1 MSFKQHL
8 QFTQVKTIFFLLVLF
23 ATLTANAQTFTLSG
37 KVIDSNQ
44 KPLMGATVTV
54 TKNQGTATNANGEFQ
69 LQLTKDT
76 YVIEVSHVGFKTT
89 SQEVNLTSNQQVN
102 IQLISD
108 ETVLDE
114 VLVSAVRVKADAP
127 VTHSNLTKKEIEK
140 RNLGQDIP
148 ILMNYLPSVVTT
160 SDAGAGIGYTG
171 IRVRGSDATRVN
183 VTINGIPYNDS
194 ESQGTFW
201 VNMPDFSS
209 STQSIQLQRGVGTST
224 NGAGAFG
231 ASLNVLTD
239 VDSEKAFGEIATSY
253 GSFNTQKYTAKA
265 GTGLLNKHV
274 KFTGRLSKI
283 TSDGYLDRASSNLQS
298 YFLQGSYVDDNTLI
312 KALVFGGHEITYQ
325 SWNGS
330 TQSEIDTY
338 GRRFNSAGA
347 LYDTNWNVIGYYNNE
362 VDNYKQDHAQLHWNQ
377 KYNDNLSSN
386 IALHYTYGRGFY
398 EQYKQDADFADY
410 NLTPIT
416 VGGTT
421 INTTDLVR
429 RKWLDNDF
437 YGVTY
442 NLNYKNDT
450 WDILFGGAWNQYKG
464 DHFGEIIWA
473 RYASNSE
480 LGSKYYNNYGNKEDF
495 NLFIKATFKV
505 NDQLSLFADLQ
516 NRNVSYEANGVQANL
531 VDDTF
536 NFFNPKAGLT
546 YQFNDTNSMYF
557 SYARAQREPN
567 RTDYENGN
575 PKPEKL
581 NDFELGWRLNTKKMK
596 INTNAYYMRY
606 QDQLALTG
614 EVDNVGSPIRA
625 NIGESYRL
633 GLEIDATIKITDYL
647 SVTPNFTISQNK
659 NVDFKETKGNTV
671 TKLGDTNISYS
682 PSFIAG
688 NAVNIQPIK
697 NLNIALLSK
706 YVGSQ
711 FMSNNELSAS
721 KLDSYFVNDFNV
733 NYTIETKSVFK
744 SIVLSGL
751 VNNIFDKEYSS
762 NGYMW
767 GTTPY
772 LYRQA
777 GTNFLLGAIIKF

>member
-1 MSFKQHL
+1 MSFNKQMKA
-8 QFTQVKTIFFLLVLF
+8 VAFLMVLF
-23 ATLTANAQTFTLSG
+23 ATLTANAQDYILAG
-37 KVIDSNQ
+37 KVINSKQ
-44 KPLMGATVTV
+44 EPLVGATVAV
-54 TKNQGTATNANGEFQ
+54 KQ
-69 LQLTKDT
+69 LQKGTSTDFEGTFKLNLIKGKHT
-76 YVIEVSHVGFKTT
+76 IEVSYLGYKTLT
-89 SQEVNLTSNQQVN
+89 QEVDITSNQSITLNLV
-102 IQLISD
+102 SD
-108 ETVLDE
+108 ANVLDE

-127 VTHSNLTKKEIEK
+127 VTHSNLSKKEIAK

-160 SDAGAGIGYTG
+160 SDAGAGVGYTG

-239 VDSEKAFGEIATSY
+239 ADSDEAFGEIATSF

-265 GTGLLNKHV
+265 GTGKLNDHV
-274 KFTGRLSKI
+274 KFTGRISRI
-283 TSDGYLDRASSNLQS
+283 TSDGYVDRASSNLKS

-312 KALVFGGHEITYQ
+312 KGLVFGGHEITYQ
-325 SWNGS
+325 SWNGVDAA
-330 TQSEIDTY
+330 TLKNDRT
-338 GRRFNSAGA
+338 FNSAGA
-347 LYDTNWNVIGYYNNE
+347 LWGANGVTGYYDNE

-377 KYNDNLSSN
+377 KYSDNLSSN
-386 IALHYTYGRGFY
+386 IALHYTFGRGFY
-398 EQYKQDADFADY
+398 EQYKQGADFADY

-416 VGGTT
+416 IGTET

-429 RKWLDNDF
+429 RKWLRNDF

-442 NLNYKNDT
+442 NLNYKNDNL
-450 WDILFGGAWNQYKG
+450 DLLFGGAWNQYKG
-464 DHFGEIIWA
+464 DHFGEVIWA
-473 RYASNSE
+473 RYASTSE
-480 LGSKYYNNYGNKEDF
+480 IRSKYYDNYGNKEDF
-495 NLFIKATFKV
+495 NLFVKATYKI
-505 NDQLSLFADLQ
+505 NNQLSLFADLQ
-516 NRNVSYEANGVQANL
+516 NRNVSYEANGVQPNL

-536 NFFNPKAGLT
+536 NFFNPKAGLN
-546 YQFNDTNSMYF
+546 YKFNDNNSVYF

-581 NDFELGWRLNTKKMK
+581 NDFELGWRLNTDNIKV
-596 INTNAYYMRY
+596 NTNVYYMAY

-614 EVDNVGSPIRA
+614 EIDNVGSFIRA

-633 GLEIDATIKITDYL
+633 GLEVDASIKITDYL
-647 SVTPNFTISQNK
+647 QVTPNFTISQNK
-659 NVDFKETKGNTV
+659 NVDFKETDGTIV

-682 PSFIAG
+682 PNFIAG
-688 NAVNIQPIK
+688 NAINVQPTE

-711 FMSNNELSAS
+711 FMSNNELAAS
-721 KLDSYFVNDFNV
+721 KLDSYFVNDLNV
-733 NYTIETKSVFK
+733 NYTIETKSIFK

-751 VNNIFDKEYSS
+751 INNIFNEEYSS

-772 LYRQA
+772 YFPQA
-777 GTNFLLGAIIKF
+777 GTNFLLGATLKF

>member
-1 MSFKQHL
+1 MSFIN
-8 QFTQVKTIFFLLVLF
+8 QVKIVAFLMVLF
-23 ATLTANAQTFTLSG
+23 ATITANAQDYILSG
-37 KVIDSNQ
+37 KVVNSKQ
-44 KPLMGATVTV
+44 EPLVGATITIKELKKGTSTDFEGNFMLNLTNGNYTLEVSYVGYETHIQAISI
-54 TKNQGTATNANGEFQ
+54 TKNSEITFI
-69 LQLTKDT
+69 LR
-76 YVIEVSHVGFKTT
+76 
-89 SQEVNLTSNQQVN
+89 
-102 IQLISD
+102 SD
-108 ETVLDE
+108 ENLLDE

-127 VTHSNLTKKEIEK
+127 VTHSNLSKKEIEK

-160 SDAGAGIGYTG
+160 SDAGAGVGYTG

-194 ESQGTFW
+194 ESQGTYW

-239 VDSEKAFGEIATSY
+239 TDSNDAFGEIATSY

-283 TSDGYLDRASSNLQS
+283 TSDGYLDRASSNLKS
-298 YFLQGSYVDDNTLI
+298 YFLQGSYLNNNTLI

-330 TQSEIDTY
+330 TQFEIDTY
-338 GRRFNSAGA
+338 GRTFNSAGA
-347 LYDTNWNVIGYYNNE
+347 LYDTNWNVIGYYDNE

-377 KYNDNLSSN
+377 KYNNNLSSN

-398 EQYKQDADFADY
+398 EQYKQAADFADY

-416 VGGTT
+416 NGGTT

-437 YGVTY
+437 YGITY
-442 NLNYKNDT
+442 NLNYTNDA
-450 WDILFGGAWNQYKG
+450 WDILLGGAWNQYKG

-473 RYASNSE
+473 RYASDSE
-480 LGSKYYNNYGNKEDF
+480 LRSRYYDNYGNKEDF
-495 NLFIKATFKV
+495 NLFVKATFKV

-536 NFFNPKAGLT
+536 NFFNPKAGIT
-546 YQFNDTNSMYF
+546 YKFNDQNSVYF

-581 NDFELGWRLNTKKMK
+581 NDFELGWRLHTENIK
-596 INTNAYYMRY
+596 INTNAYYMGY

-614 EVDNVGSPIRA
+614 EIDNVGSPIRA

-633 GLEIDATIKITDYL
+633 GIEVDANIKITDYL
-647 SVTPNFTISQNK
+647 NVTPNFTISQNK
-659 NVDFKETKGNTV
+659 NVDFKETDGTTV
-671 TKLGDTNISYS
+671 TELGNTNISYS
-682 PSFIAG
+682 PNFIAG
-688 NAVNIQPIK
+688 NAINIQPTE
-697 NLNIALLSK
+697 NLNIAFLSK
-706 YVGSQ
+706 YVGTQ
-711 FMSNNELSAS
+711 YMSNTELKAS
-721 KLDSYFVNDFNV
+721 KLNSYFVNDLNI
-733 NYTIETKSVFK
+733 NYTIKTKSVLK

-751 VNNIFDKEYSS
+751 VNNIFDEEYSS

-777 GTNFLLGAIIKF
+777 GTNFLIGATLKF